1 LLPINKS
8 KCFRSHFAANAREI
22 SNLGLGNCRPGTRRA
37 AHLSET
43 VPPQAPTQ
51 TSLSVGYSFGRAFQ
65 GRSALFLSK
74 PDGSYDDFRNMPDY
88 SEPNDLSAHVIRV
101 IAHTQRMPAES
112 ISLDSTFEEL
122 KIDSLDGINIV
133 FALENEFGINIP
145 DEGVQDMRS
154 VRGAVEGVR
163 KLIDE
168 QKQTVPPG
176 AA

>member
-1 LLPINKS
+1 
-8 KCFRSHFAANAREI
+8 
-22 SNLGLGNCRPGTRRA
+22 
-37 AHLSET
+37 
-43 VPPQAPTQ
+43 
-51 TSLSVGYSFGRAFQ
+51 
-65 GRSALFLSK
+65 
-74 PDGSYDDFRNMPDY
+74 MPDY
-88 SEPNDLSAHVIRV
+88 SEPDDLSVHVIRV

-133 FALENEFGINIP
+133 FALENEFSINIP

-163 KLIDE
+163 KLIEE
-168 QKQTVPPG
+168 QKQAVPPG